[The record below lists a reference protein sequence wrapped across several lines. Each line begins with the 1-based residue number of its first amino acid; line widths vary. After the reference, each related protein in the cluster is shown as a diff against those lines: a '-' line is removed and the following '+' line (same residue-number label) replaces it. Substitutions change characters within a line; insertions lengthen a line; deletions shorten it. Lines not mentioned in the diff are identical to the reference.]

1 MQDDVRQLLTAIQA
15 MAEAEKTEVRAKAEK
30 EIVEINERTEAQVMQ
45 FRNEAL
51 AELEDQLRRES
62 ECIMGRAELEI
73 RDQLIQIKNEAL
85 REVFEFANEQIE
97 ALEGTRKYKKVFK
110 KLIQEAFDS
119 INCEDVRLRIS
130 KADQSLWESLK
141 GDFPAPVPVVLCDGP
156 KGTVVVETNDGS
168 QSLDNS
174 IQTRLE
180 MARGVMRRE
189 LVELLFDGETYGEKG
204 E

>member
-1 MQDDVRQLLTAIQA
+1 MTAIKA
-15 MAEAEKTEVRAKAEK
+15 MAEAEKTEIRTMAEK
-30 EIVEINERTEAQVMQ
+30 EIDKINERTEAQVMQ
-45 FRNEAL
+45 FRNESL

-73 RDQLIQIKNEAL
+73 RDRLIQIKNEAL
-85 REVFEFANEQIE
+85 REVFKFANEQIA

-110 KLIQEAFDS
+110 KLIKEAFGS
-119 INCEDVRLRIS
+119 ISCKDVRLRIS

-141 GDFPAPVPVVLCDGP
+141 GDFPASISVMLCDGP

-180 MARGVMRRE
+180 MALKVMRRE
-189 LVELLFDGETYGEKG
+189 LVELLFDTETNGEKG
-204 E
+204 K